1 MDIPRVSRQMTIQVP
16 SLVALFDLTLSSAQ
30 AARLPSDPPLICQ
43 RPRLDKNFKVSPAL
57 PQPRPRQKL
66 LLSSISGSSYYVL
79 LTLAYVAIRV
89 AVPRRLVTRSFES
102 FKAQSWRYSDWMKSI
117 FDKSKHHDF
126 ETVAVDKMY
135 CVPRASRHPR
145 MWARNSAAAYSVLQ
159 GSPHKICL
167 GSICRFGAST
177 LGLLIQGCNCPMGNC
192 QSDMGPHPTRD
203 TVKYSY
209 SFESNAIP
217 HRLPKPQ
224 HFL

>member
-43 RPRLDKNFKVSPAL
+43 RPRLDKNFKTTAEAIAIIYL
-57 PQPRPRQKL
+57 RIEL
-66 LLSSISGSSYYVL
+66 LCTCYL
-79 LTLAYVAIRV
+79 AIRV

>member
-43 RPRLDKNFKVSPAL
+43 RPRLDKNFKTTAEAIAIIYL
-57 PQPRPRQKL
+57 RIEL
-66 LLSSISGSSYYVL
+66 LF

>member
-1 MDIPRVSRQMTIQVP
+1 MDIPRVSRQMTMQVP

-57 PQPRPRQKL
+57 PQSRLRQKL

-102 FKAQSWRYSDWMKSI
+102 FRAQSWHYSDWMKSI

-145 MWARNSAAAYSVLQ
+145 MWARNS
-159 GSPHKICL
+159 ICL

-209 SFESNAIP
+209 SLESDTIP
-217 HRLPKPQ
+217 HGLPKPQ